1 MGNLGSI
8 LCRSHW
14 NSWISLVPIQT
25 ITVNIGDHLM
35 RHRML
40 LIALL
45 ASVQVGIAFAQSI
58 NFDKDEEGASPKGF
72 FTALTGKGKPG
83 SWVVV
88 SDTTA
93 ISRPNV
99 LAQTDMDKTDYRFP
113 LCIFDDITVKDVD
126 LSVRFKA
133 VKGKVD
139 QAGGLVWRY
148 KDKDNYYV
156 LRANA
161 LEDNLRIY
169 HVVAGKRVEFE
180 GANVNVQSN
189 VWHTLRIVNKGN
201 RFEAYFNDK
210 KLIEAVDNTF
220 ADAGKVGLWTK
231 ADSYTL
237 FDDLTI
243 LSKDK

>member
-1 MGNLGSI
+1 
-8 LCRSHW
+8 
-14 NSWISLVPIQT
+14 
-25 ITVNIGDHLM
+25 M

-58 NFDKDEEGASPKGF
+58 NFDKDKEGASPKGF

-83 SWVVV
+83 TWVVV
-88 SDTTA
+88 IDTTA

-113 LCIFDDITVKDVD
+113 LCIFDDITLKEVD

-169 HVVAGKRVEFE
+169 HVAAGKRVEFG
-180 GANVNVQSN
+180 GANVNVRSN

-201 RFEAYFNDK
+201 KFEAYFDDK
-210 KLIEAVDNTF
+210 KLIEARDNTF
-220 ADAGKVGLWTK
+220 ASAGKVGLWTK

-243 LSKDK
+243 LSTDK